1 MEDSAEVSGD
11 GARPSMT
18 ADEIM
23 TMSRDDQLIVVHGLS
38 VSLATKPRF
47 YSWREL
53 RLRQRV
59 DRLAA

>member
-1 MEDSAEVSGD
+1 MKGSAEVSGD

-18 ADEIM
+18 ANEIM
-23 TMSRDDQLIVVHGLS
+23 TMSRDDQLIFVQGLS

-47 YSWREL
+47 YSWRGL
-53 RLRQRV
+53 RLRQLA